1 MRGLLVRVGIDS
13 KCGRWNAPVDPDT
26 GRYVYVP
33 IPERAE
39 NVEPGMGRSYEEVVP
54 ALAGLGVDLP
64 DHLHGQFMHLDPDF
78 EHLTYGDGDA
88 RANPIRGMTS
98 GDFLVFWAGL
108 RPICKWDYR
117 IMCALIGLY
126 VVQEV
131 VPATSIPAERR
142 AENAHT
148 RRKSY
153 DGDVVVRALPARSG
167 RFERCVPFAE
177 YRKGAYRVRPEILD
191 AWGGLSVRNG
201 YIQRSGR
208 LPGFH
213 CAELA
218 LAWIAKESGRL
229 IANNNL

>member
-1 MRGLLVRVGIDS
+1 
-13 KCGRWNAPVDPDT
+13 
-26 GRYVYVP
+26 
-33 IPERAE
+33 
-39 NVEPGMGRSYEEVVP
+39 
-54 ALAGLGVDLP
+54 
-64 DHLHGQFMHLDPDF
+64 MHLDPDF

-148 RRKSY
+148 RRKLY
-153 DGDVVVRALPARSG
+153 DGDVVVRALRSRSG
-167 RFERCVPFAE
+167 RFHRCIPFAE
-177 YRKGAYRVRPEILD
+177 YRNGAYRVQLDLLD
-191 AWGGLSVRNG
+191 AWGGLSVRDG
-201 YIQRSGR
+201 YIQRSGT
-208 LPGFH
+208 LPSLSRPAQFMGWFERQATVFSRSNFR
-213 CAELA
+213 CGTGDET
-218 LAWIAKESGRL
+218 
-229 IANNNL
+229 